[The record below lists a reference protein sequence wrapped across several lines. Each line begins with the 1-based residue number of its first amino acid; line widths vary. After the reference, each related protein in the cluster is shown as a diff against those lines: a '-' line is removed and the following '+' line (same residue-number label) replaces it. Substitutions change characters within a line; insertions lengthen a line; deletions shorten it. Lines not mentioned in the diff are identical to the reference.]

1 MSFSYY
7 IEVLDSLG
15 IVDIYVGSAVGK
27 QNDYCSSGASE
38 DIAGLVDESTV
49 NINDTTT
56 VHLPASVLI
65 KSATRSIL
73 RAPMSYGSKELR
85 QKDAP
90 QLITNVAK
98 PVSSDLLQSI
108 QGISC
113 QYCRK
118 RLDAC
123 SSKVRQTK
131 QSIRE
136 LPSTYWSELI
146 DCWVCHPEE
155 DNINVNTDLLHIFEP
170 EIGQEILVDDSKA
183 SSKTSGDSLDTMQ
196 IWIGETYILV
206 PTSYLQPLPTHEV
219 HLAEKKRF
227 YNKYSA
233 LSCDGCGKVLGEVG
247 KMGPKRL
254 YKLQTISVSLSQV
267 FCREMLSHASAHAVY
282 KFVVESREACTPVAI
297 VHLVGWNA
305 EIQAGSSHAGGMDA
319 FEKCAKVLF
328 TKAGDGEFQ
337 SRANKSLEDD
347 TTELLSLLE
356 DDCNKL
362 VLLLTQNSRFIPPQL
377 RAMAGLT
384 RSFLQM

>member
-65 KSATRSIL
+65 
-73 RAPMSYGSKELR
+73 
-85 QKDAP
+85 
-90 QLITNVAK
+90 N
-98 PVSSDLLQSI
+98 
-108 QGISC
+108 
-113 QYCRK
+113 
-118 RLDAC
+118 
-123 SSKVRQTK
+123 SKVRQTK

-219 HLAEKKRF
+219 HLAEK
-227 YNKYSA
+227 
-233 LSCDGCGKVLGEVG
+233 
-247 KMGPKRL
+247 
-254 YKLQTISVSLSQV
+254 SQ
-267 FCREMLSHASAHAVY
+267 
-282 KFVVESREACTPVAI
+282 
-297 VHLVGWNA
+297 GWNA

>member
-73 RAPMSYGSKELR
+73 R
-85 QKDAP
+85 
-90 QLITNVAK
+90 
-98 PVSSDLLQSI
+98 
-108 QGISC
+108 
-113 QYCRK
+113 
-118 RLDAC
+118 
-123 SSKVRQTK
+123 SKVRQTK

-183 SSKTSGDSLDTMQ
+183 SSKTSGDPLDTMQ

>member
-65 KSATRSIL
+65 
-73 RAPMSYGSKELR
+73 
-85 QKDAP
+85 
-90 QLITNVAK
+90 N
-98 PVSSDLLQSI
+98 
-108 QGISC
+108 
-113 QYCRK
+113 
-118 RLDAC
+118 
-123 SSKVRQTK
+123 
-131 QSIRE
+131 
-136 LPSTYWSELI
+136 
-146 DCWVCHPEE
+146 
-155 DNINVNTDLLHIFEP
+155 
-170 EIGQEILVDDSKA
+170 
-183 SSKTSGDSLDTMQ
+183 
-196 IWIGETYILV
+196 
-206 PTSYLQPLPTHEV
+206 
-219 HLAEKKRF
+219 
-227 YNKYSA
+227 
-233 LSCDGCGKVLGEVG
+233 
-247 KMGPKRL
+247 
-254 YKLQTISVSLSQV
+254 QTISVSLSQV